1 MYTEN
6 MPKVYESGTHTEDTE
21 VKQLIP
27 PSGGVLSA
35 FLSQPKWVTF
45 DTAEDKEK
53 VILVLKRHWVTNV
66 PWILGATLFI
76 FGFFVLLAFPMFSF
90 VPARFQVVGVIFGFL
105 IITAFI
111 FENFLNWFY
120 NVFVI
125 TDRRVIDID
134 FRSLIYRE
142 ISQSYFGQ
150 VENVTFTQPGFW
162 GTLFNYG
169 TVMIQTAAEV
179 VNIEFEDVPEPEKVV
194 KVIISHMQAS
204 KEKTSE

>member
-90 VPARFQVVGVIFGFL
+90 VPARFQVVGVIF
-105 IITAFI
+105 
-111 FENFLNWFY
+111 
-120 NVFVI
+120 
-125 TDRRVIDID
+125 
-134 FRSLIYRE
+134 
-142 ISQSYFGQ
+142 
-150 VENVTFTQPGFW
+150 
-162 GTLFNYG
+162 
-169 TVMIQTAAEV
+169 
-179 VNIEFEDVPEPEKVV
+179 
-194 KVIISHMQAS
+194 
-204 KEKTSE
+204 

>member
-1 MYTEN
+1 M
-6 MPKVYESGTHTEDTE
+6 
-21 VKQLIP
+21 
-27 PSGGVLSA
+27 
-35 FLSQPKWVTF
+35 
-45 DTAEDKEK
+45 
-53 VILVLKRHWVTNV
+53 
-66 PWILGATLFI
+66 
-76 FGFFVLLAFPMFSF
+76 
-90 VPARFQVVGVIFGFL
+90 